1 MSLAY
6 RPETPDDESFVRTL
20 LVETLTEQL
29 AAWSWPECLRQ
40 PMLETQYQV
49 RRQGFRS
56 SGDSSIIV
64 LDGDKPVGWYVTV
77 ESADEVRL
85 VNIMVLAQHRG
96 QGIGS
101 TVLHKLLAAS
111 NAAGKPLRLAVA
123 SNNGRALQ
131 LYERLGFQRI
141 GGDEVQHCMEHPLG
155 GRDAS

>member
-56 SGDSSIIV
+56 SGDYIIV
-64 LDGDKPVGWYVTV
+64 LDGDQLVGWY
-77 ESADEVRL
+77 R
-85 VNIMVLAQHRG
+85 
-96 QGIGS
+96 
-101 TVLHKLLAAS
+101 
-111 NAAGKPLRLAVA
+111 
-123 SNNGRALQ
+123 
-131 LYERLGFQRI
+131 
-141 GGDEVQHCMEHPLG
+141 
-155 GRDAS
+155 